1 MEKNMNELEYVKY
14 SDTTYLKF
22 TEKDWEWFL
31 ENTNIREFIN
41 QSVMLDKEMK
51 KSDLIWIKSGETI

>member
-1 MEKNMNELEYVKY
+1 MNELEYVKS